1 MAGAARDRLVV
12 SCDVLGQVDGDAEIV
27 ETESELVVVVVA
39 DK

>member
-1 MAGAARDRLVV
+1 MAGAARARLVV
-12 SCDVLGQVDGDAEIV
+12 SYDVLDQVDGDAEIV